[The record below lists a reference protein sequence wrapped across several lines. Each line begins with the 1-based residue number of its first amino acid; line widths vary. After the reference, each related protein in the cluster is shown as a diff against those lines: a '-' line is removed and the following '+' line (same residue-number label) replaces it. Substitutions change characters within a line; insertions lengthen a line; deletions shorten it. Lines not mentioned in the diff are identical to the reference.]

1 MLVSP
6 GPILS
11 YPFHKLLLSRPQS
24 SHSVTVR
31 GNKTTTSKEC
41 LDAFLL
47 SLTVQHCWNLLAIL
61 EWVGTCQRMAL
72 SRCYCQR
79 CTFWT
84 KSILSVLVSRFSFWP
99 CIYVFSSF
107 ICWNISS
114 ICAGL
119 CTPLITW
126 NSFASSHPSSVK
138 NAVGQTQVGT
148 LLRHSQFLRSNKCA
162 NHQTQTLAS
171 WGKIQHWI
179 SFSLLTKPLLC
190 RPRLLIQTFSML
202 KTFWY
207 ELIFFCFWDLAS
219 NSLLSS
225 LFLELWETFSHLS
238 YLFLSVFFEV
248 EENSPRFCFEVAD
261 V

>member
-1 MLVSP
+1 MLF
-6 GPILS
+6 
-11 YPFHKLLLSRPQS
+11 YY
-24 SHSVTVR
+24 
-31 GNKTTTSKEC
+31 
-41 LDAFLL
+41 L
-47 SLTVQHCWNLLAIL
+47 SLFSIVDICLPFWSEWEHVKGWHFLDVIARGAPL
-61 EWVGTCQRMAL
+61 EQDP
-72 SRCYCQR
+72 
-79 CTFWT
+79 F
-84 KSILSVLVSRFSFWP
+84 LSVLVSRFSFWP

-225 LFLELWETFSHLS
+225 
-238 YLFLSVFFEV
+238 
-248 EENSPRFCFEVAD
+248 
-261 V
+261 

>member
-6 GPILS
+6 GTILS
-11 YPFHKLLLSRPQS
+11 YPFQKLLLSRPQS

-47 SLTVQHCWNLLAIL
+47 SLTLQHCWHLLAIL

-79 CTFWT
+79 CTFRT
-84 KSILSVLVSRFSFWP
+84 RSILSVLVSRFSFWP

-162 NHQTQTLAS
+162 IIKHR
-171 WGKIQHWI
+171 H
-179 SFSLLTKPLLC
+179 
-190 RPRLLIQTFSML
+190 
-202 KTFWY
+202 
-207 ELIFFCFWDLAS
+207 
-219 NSLLSS
+219 
-225 LFLELWETFSHLS
+225 
-238 YLFLSVFFEV
+238 
-248 EENSPRFCFEVAD
+248 SPRGARSSTGSLSLC
-261 V
+261 